1 MDKFTKSYDVKNL
14 SPVKISWFNYTKPA
28 IRIGGGC
35 ITLINNNTIKHSYI
49 YFKIWILLINHYLL
63 HCFEINELYFLIIV
77 NFPYGFFLLTNLFV
91 FPNSVFIHKSLI
103 IYFNILFT
111 HQSLCISKFCLL
123 TNLSVFPNSVYFLS
137 FQFTTG

>member
-77 NFPYGFFLLTNLFV
+77 NFPYGFFYS
-91 FPNSVFIHKSLI
+91 PISL
-103 IYFNILFT
+103 YFRILF
-111 HQSLCISKFCLL
+111 LF
-123 TNLSVFPNSVYFLS
+123 TNLS
-137 FQFTTG
+137 

>member
-35 ITLINNNTIKHSYI
+35 ITLINNNNNIKHSYI

-77 NFPYGFFLLTNLFV
+77 NFPYGFFYS
-91 FPNSVFIHKSLI
+91 PISL
-103 IYFNILFT
+103 YFRILF
-111 HQSLCISKFCLL
+111 LF
-123 TNLSVFPNSVYFLS
+123 TNLS
-137 FQFTTG
+137 